1 MAELSALDRLNALS
15 KAAPVEDMPLE
26 DRRLYAAQ
34 RMAAAGMQPTSS
46 LFKDVIGRGVIGQG
60 LAMGAGDEAEA
71 YARSLISGT
80 PYEQEL
86 AKVRSEIAIA
96 KVERPKSMLGAELA
110 GAVLPAAATYFIPG
124 MQAAAPATTARTA
137 GLAAQI
143 ARGAGT
149 GTVVGGGTGAVE
161 GFWKA
166 DDTSATARLDKA
178 AEGAVMGGLFG
189 GAIGGAVPLG
199 KAVYQAYT
207 APAEQIAATRLQ
219 NVLQREGTDI
229 ESATQQ
235 YMARQATGA
244 KPEIMADVYAGGPV
258 FMESRRVANMPGEA
272 TAVAQQVLSERA
284 KTQGPRIQSAFEEM
298 AGTDA
303 KFYPVMKE
311 LETVRSTTAAPLYKE
326 AYPQP
331 ARSAAID
338 DVLLRVED
346 SVFDEARKAARDER
360 LIFPNLVQRNVGGE
374 AKVVGDYTIKDVDMV
389 KRGLDSII
397 ESGTDITGKLNE
409 SARRAF
415 RQKQQ
420 LTKAADE
427 AVPTYAAAR
436 SAWAGPSAVMDSMK
450 KGQRIFNERAENS
463 LSDIVNMGKSEKEG
477 FLVGVLDSVQQRIDA
492 VMAGTDTSR
501 RFLSGL
507 NKKQIEAAA
516 SAVAKDP
523 VEAKVIANKLIDN
536 IEREFRMAETKRGI
550 KAVPATAPLLAEQ
563 QSAIQQAG
571 AAGSILTQLAQGMS
585 PTSMIARGTQGALS
599 RLSTGVTGKRMED
612 VNKELANY
620 LYAKDAAA
628 LQAQT
633 SRMMQ
638 ALQQRG
644 QQAIPSVREQ
654 LIPGLLGGSYG
665 SR

>member
-46 LFKDVIGRGVIGQG
+46 FLKDVVGRGVIGQG

-96 KVERPKSMLGAELA
+96 GVERPKQMAIGEFA
-110 GAVLPAAATYFIPG
+110 GALAPAAAAAFVPG
-124 MQAAAPATTARTA
+124 LQGAAPAAAARTA

-143 ARGAGT
+143 ARGVGT
-149 GTVVGGGTGAVE
+149 GAAVGGGTGAIE

-166 DDTSATARLDKA
+166 NENSATARLDKA
-178 AEGAVMGGLFG
+178 AEGAIMGGLFG
-189 GAIGGAVPLG
+189 GALGGAFP
-199 KAVYQAYT
+199 AAAATYRAYT
-207 APAEQIAATRLQ
+207 APTEQIAATRLQ
-219 NVLQREGTDI
+219 NVLQREGSDI

-235 YMARQATGA
+235 YMTRQTTGA

-258 FMESRRVANMPGEA
+258 FMESRRIANMPGEA
-272 TAVAQQVLSERA
+272 TALAQQVLSERA

-311 LETVRSTTAAPLYKE
+311 LETVRSANAAPLYKE

-338 DVLLRVED
+338 DVLVRVED
-346 SVFDEARKAARDER
+346 AVFAEAKKAARDEK
-360 LIFPNLVQRNVGGE
+360 LIFPNLVLRNKEGD

-397 ESGTDITGKLNE
+397 EGGTDITGKLNE

-420 LTKAADE
+420 LTQAADQT
-427 AVPTYAAAR
+427 VPAYAEAR

-450 KGQRIFNERAENS
+450 KGQRIFNERAEVS
-463 LSDIVNMGKSEKEG
+463 LSDIASMGKSEKEG

-523 VEAKVIANKLIDN
+523 TEAKTIATKLIDN

-571 AAGSILTQLAQGMS
+571 AAGNVLSQVAQGM
-585 PTSMIARGTQGALS
+585 PLTSMAARSAQGLLG

-612 VNKELANY
+612 VNQEIAKY
-620 LYAKDAAA
+620 LYAADPLA
-628 LQAQT
+628 LQAQS
-633 SRMMQ
+633 SRLTQ
-638 ALQQRG
+638 ALQERG
-644 QQAIPSVREQ
+644 RYETPSVARQ
-654 LIPGLLGGSYG
+654 LVPGLLGGALG

>member
-46 LFKDVIGRGVIGQG
+46 FLRDVVGRGVIGQG

-71 YARSLISGT
+71 YARSLVSGT

-96 KVERPKSMLGAELA
+96 GVERPKQMAIGEFA
-110 GAVLPAAATYFIPG
+110 GALAPAAAAALVPG
-124 MQAAAPATTARTA
+124 FQGAAPAAAARTA

-143 ARGAGT
+143 ARGVGTGAAVGAGT
-149 GTVVGGGTGAVE
+149 GGVE
-161 GFWKA
+161 GFLKGEGGA
-166 DDTSATARLDKA
+166 GARLDKA
-178 AEGAVMGGLFG
+178 AEGAIMGGLFG
-189 GAIGGAVPLG
+189 GALGGAFP
-199 KAVYQAYT
+199 AASATYRAYT
-207 APAEQIAATRLQ
+207 APTEQIAATRLQ
-219 NVLQREGTDI
+219 NVLQREGADI
-229 ESATQQ
+229 ESATNQ
-235 YMARQATGA
+235 YIARQATGA

-258 FMESRRVANMPGEA
+258 FMESRRIANMPGEA
-272 TAVAQQVLSERA
+272 TALAQQALSERA

-298 AGTDA
+298 AGTEA

-338 DVLLRVED
+338 DVLVRVED
-346 SVFDEARKAARDER
+346 AVFAEAKKAARDEK
-360 LIFPNLVQRNVGGE
+360 LIFPNLVQRNKEGI

-420 LTKAADE
+420 LTQAADQ
-427 AVPTYAAAR
+427 AVPAYAEAR

-450 KGQRIFNERAENS
+450 KGQRIFNERAEVS
-463 LSDIVNMGKSEKEG
+463 LGDIASMGKSEKEG
-477 FLVGVLDSVQQRIDA
+477 FLVGVMDAAQQRIDA
-492 VMAGTDTSR
+492 VMTGTDTSR

-523 VEAKVIANKLIDN
+523 AEAKTIATKLIDN

-571 AAGSILTQLAQGMS
+571 AAGSVLTQLAQGMS
-585 PTSMIARGTQGALS
+585 PTSMMARGAQGALS

-612 VNKELANY
+612 VNQELAKY
-620 LYAKDAAA
+620 LYATDPLA
-628 LQAQT
+628 LQAQS
-633 SRMMQ
+633 SRLTQ
-638 ALQQRG
+638 ALRESG
-644 QQAIPSVREQ
+644 RYETPSVARQ
-654 LIPGLLGGSYG
+654 LVPGLLGGAIG

>member
-15 KAAPVEDMPLE
+15 KASPVEDMPLE

-46 LFKDVIGRGVIGQG
+46 FLRDVVGRGVIGQG

-96 KVERPKSMLGAELA
+96 GVERPKQMAVGEFA
-110 GAVLPAAATYFIPG
+110 GALAPAAAATLLSG
-124 MQAAAPATTARTA
+124 GAAAPVAAARTA

-143 ARGAGT
+143 ARGVGTGAAVGAGT
-149 GTVVGGGTGAVE
+149 GGVE
-161 GFWKA
+161 GFLKGEGGA
-166 DDTSATARLDKA
+166 GARLDKA
-178 AEGAVMGGLFG
+178 AEGAMMGGLFG
-189 GAIGGAVPLG
+189 GALGGALPAAG
-199 KAVYQAYT
+199 ATYRAFT

-229 ESATQQ
+229 EAATKQ

-272 TAVAQQVLSERA
+272 TALAQQALSERA

-298 AGTDA
+298 AGTEA

-331 ARSAAID
+331 ARSAEID
-338 DVLLRVED
+338 DVLMRVED
-346 SVFDEARKAARDER
+346 AVFAEAKKAARDEK
-360 LIFPNLVQRNVGGE
+360 LIFPTLVQRNKQGE

-397 ESGTDITGKLNE
+397 EGGTDITGKLNE

-420 LTKAADE
+420 LTQAADK
-427 AVPTYAAAR
+427 AVPAYAEAR

-450 KGQRIFNERAENS
+450 KGQRIFNERAEVS
-463 LSDIVNMGKSEKEG
+463 LSDIASMGKSEKEG

-523 VEAKVIANKLIDN
+523 AEAKTIATKLIDN

-571 AAGSILTQLAQGMS
+571 AAGSVLTQLAQGMS
-585 PTSMIARGTQGALS
+585 PTSMLARGTQGALS

-612 VNKELANY
+612 VNQEIAKY
-620 LYAKDAAA
+620 LYATDPQA
-628 LQAQT
+628 LLAQSGRLT
-633 SRMMQ
+633 Q

-644 QQAIPSVREQ
+644 QYGMPSTAQQ
-654 LIPGLLGGSYG
+654 LVPGLLGGAIG